1 MQESSPL
8 PFLSLLRQ
16 LNQSFPRWGVW
27 KNIESALAEEGGD
40 IDAAA
45 PQDDWSAI
53 VDIHA
58 KWALSNGAS
67 MVTQCL
73 HVPGVVLM
81 AAAYPGRSTL
91 SELDIC
97 SESFI
102 RGRLLFHA
110 NDLLPLMIDDP
121 RGFRRLRPGAEG
133 LFVFL
138 LNGVAWGGRP
148 NHDVI
153 ERKRIIGL
161 LNSDPEGVR
170 SAAALLGR
178 SSVHAIRAADAVCE
192 RQWDRRAL
200 LKVEKNLLLEAMLA
214 PGDLWRRLGFR
225 FGALRNCPV
234 LKVLLS
240 GRRVPD
246 DLEGWLIEVGRSHEV
261 RRG

>member
-1 MQESSPL
+1 MQDSSPVPWL
-8 PFLSLLRQ
+8 PLLRQ
-16 LNQSFPRWGVW
+16 LNESFPRWGIW
-27 KNIESALAEEGGD
+27 KNVESALAEEGGD

-53 VDIHA
+53 DGIHT

-81 AAAYPGRSTL
+81 AAAYPGRPTL

-102 RGRLLFHA
+102 RGKILFRA
-110 NDLLPLMIDDP
+110 DDLMPLMIDDP

-153 ERKRIIGL
+153 ERKKIIGL

-192 RQWDRRAL
+192 GQWDRRSL
-200 LKVEKNLLLEAMLA
+200 LKVEKNHLLEAMLA
-214 PGDLWRRLGFR
+214 PEDLWRRLWFR
-225 FGALRNCPV
+225 ISAFRSCPL

-240 GRRVPD
+240 GRRIPD
-246 DLEGWLIEVGRSHEV
+246 DLEGWLMEVGKGHEL
-261 RRG
+261 RKG